1 MEQRPRTIEE
11 LKQWYID
18 KNLPSESVTRFFIGS
33 NYRGAKA
40 FGIYKDESTGKCV
53 VYKNK
58 ADGSRSIRYEGMDEA
73 YAVNELYKKLKS
85 EIYNQ
90 KNNNPRNYNN
100 RSYVNDDYYRDQGI
114 YFDNSDNYNNYNN
127 YNRTSY
133 RRKSIQLG
141 SLKTIL
147 IIYIVIIVLVCFW
160 AMTRPRRGYYSYN
173 DDYYYYQSGS
183 WYMYDDE
190 YDCWDYT
197 VVPDTFRDD
206 CSDYYSSSYYNYS
219 YGISDF
225 EDSIYYESS
234 SSSSDDYDSDYDSS
248 YDYDYDSDYDWDSS
262 SSWDSDYSDW
272 DSDW

>member
-18 KNLPSESVTRFFIGS
+18 KNLPAENITRFFIGKD
-33 NYRGAKA
+33 YKGARA
-40 FGIYKDESTGKCV
+40 FGIYKDEMTEKVV

-58 ADGSRSIRYEGMDEA
+58 SDGSRAIRYEGMDEA
-73 YAVNELYKKLKS
+73 YAVNEIYQKLKS

-90 KNNNPRNYNN
+90 KNNNP
-100 RSYVNDDYYRDQGI
+100 V
-114 YFDNSDNYNNYNN
+114 N
-127 YNRTSY
+127 YNRNASY
-133 RRKSIQLG
+133 INNYENRNYSNNYYGGKSVRLG

-147 IIYIVIIVLVCFW
+147 IIYVLIIVLVCYFV
-160 AMTRPRRGYYSYN
+160 MTRPRRGYYTYN

-183 WYMYDDE
+183 WYVYDDE

-197 VVPDTFRDD
+197 IVSDTFRDD
-206 CSDYYSSSYYNYS
+206 CSDYYNSSYYSYS

-225 EDSIYYESS
+225 EDSIYYDPPSS
-234 SSSSDDYDSDYDSS
+234 SSSS
-248 YDYDYDSDYDWDSS
+248 YDYDYDYDDDDYDYDWDSS